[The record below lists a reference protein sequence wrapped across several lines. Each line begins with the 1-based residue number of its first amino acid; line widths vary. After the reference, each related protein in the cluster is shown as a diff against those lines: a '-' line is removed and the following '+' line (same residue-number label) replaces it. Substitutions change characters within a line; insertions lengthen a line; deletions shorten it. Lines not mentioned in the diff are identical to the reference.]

1 MSHVSR
7 NLVNQRT
14 NFDKFQETKFHD
26 PYSRLTNMTLQKL
39 ETLDHL
45 RYVLKGSSLESEAF
59 SWHNISFVF
68 QHNMN
73 LLTYCLFS

>member
-26 PYSRLTNMTLQKL
+26 PYSWLTNMTLQKL

-45 RYVLKGSSLESEAF
+45 RYVLKGLSLESEAF